1 MPTILAGHLTAQ
13 SFGPADKNSV
23 SSGVFLAT
31 EPVIGLFK
39 RFPVF
44 GMAVFRVD
52 TDRMFLGL

>member
-1 MPTILAGHLTAQ
+1 MPTTLARHLTAQ
-13 SFGPADKNSV
+13 SFGRVDKNGA
-23 SSGVFLAT
+23 SSGVFLTT

-44 GMAVFRVD
+44 GMAVSIVD

>member
-1 MPTILAGHLTAQ
+1 MPKILAGRLTAL
-13 SFGPADKNSV
+13 SFGPTEKSCAPT
-23 SSGVFLAT
+23 GVFLTT

-44 GMAVFRVD
+44 GMAVSIVD